1 MMGKLF
7 TNSYLKE
14 EKGAALL
21 SAVLIVLVITMLGV
35 ALLTMTTSNLK
46 QTGMERE
53 HQAVYYIAEAGA
65 NWVINEISIKVNE
78 LSEVK
83 LSHKDFF
90 AELDDYIG
98 SLGTNYNDFEVSF
111 GEQPE
116 ATVNVETS
124 DKLVITWDEENGER
138 YSKAVKTYT
147 ITSKGEIAGL
157 SRSVTAAIQVG
168 HGIKKEPPG
177 HHPSF
182 DYVLF
187 SGGQGALTTQ
197 SASNIDGNVYAY
209 EVDIEPSKSKI
220 NGNIISETSVEL
232 GNATTINGNI
242 YAMGGYVKLES
253 SKSKITGDIH
263 ATGDVTFGN
272 GTSLTGNIYANG
284 EIKLKDS
291 NVSINGDIHSEGNVE
306 LGHGGNVN
314 AIYTRG
320 NIEFGGRNT
329 INGDI
334 NSHGSIGV
342 RNNSGSN
349 VTIGGNIFSGDKV
362 TVPASKAWKIHG
374 NVNAMGTIEIGT
386 GNEIRGDAVSK
397 KDVKANPQ
405 TVRGEI
411 IQSGDPTGPKAPQ
424 APSFEDLE
432 DLKLRVSPPD
442 LTPIE
447 PATNKDK
454 DIEVPPTSSG
464 EHYKGIKGHHIQP
477 GVYGNLS
484 IGGWNSRVI
493 LSSGT
498 YVFNTI
504 NLAKSGHSL
513 YLDLSNGPIN
523 VYSKGD
529 INHVGDVYLF
539 VEEKQQ
545 WIKMDDLVQQE
556 KEKAIELAG
565 KVYWETHG
573 KFAVTKDGG
582 NEHRQWFGTVL
593 ANNKITIPNGANL
606 IGAFVVREGK
616 IDFESGS
623 QTTILYAP
631 PTISAAGSSGSN
643 DNSDGE
649 NDQGQNII
657 SQEFRIKIVSPVR
670 EAGN

>member
-65 NWVINEISIKVNE
+65 NWVINEISKKVNE
-78 LSEVK
+78 LSEVE

-90 AELDDYIG
+90 AKLDDYIG
-98 SLGTNYNDFEVSF
+98 SLGTVNDFEVSF

-124 DKLVITWDEENGER
+124 GELDITWDEENGEKYR
-138 YSKAVKTYT
+138 KAVKTYT

-197 SASNIDGNVYAY
+197 SESNIDGNVYAY
-209 EVDIEPSKSKI
+209 EVVINSSQSKI
-220 NGNIISETSVEL
+220 NGNIISETSVKL
-232 GNATTINGNI
+232 GSATTINGNI
-242 YAMGGYVKLES
+242 YAMGGDVKLES
-253 SKSKITGDIH
+253 
-263 ATGDVTFGN
+263 A
-272 GTSLTGNIYANG
+272 
-284 EIKLKDS
+284 

-314 AIYTRG
+314 AVYTRG
-320 NIEFGGRNT
+320 NIEFGGYNT

-342 RNNSGSN
+342 RNNSGYN
-349 VTIGGNIFSGDKV
+349 VIIRGNIFSEDKV
-362 TVPASKAWKIHG
+362 TVPASKAWIIHG
-374 NVNAMGTIEIGT
+374 DVNAMGTIEIGT
-386 GNEIRGDAVSK
+386 GNEIFGDAVSNQ
-397 KDVKANPQ
+397 DVKANKQ

-411 IQSGDPTGPKAPQ
+411 IQYGDPTGPKAPQ

-447 PATNKDK
+447 PATNEDK
-454 DIEVPPTSSG
+454 DIEVPPISSC
-464 EHYKGIKGHHIQP
+464 EHYKGIQGHHIQP

-484 IGGWNSRVI
+484 IGGGNSRVI

-523 VYSKGD
+523 VYSRGN
-529 INHVGDVYLF
+529 IEHVGHVYLF

-545 WIKMDDLVQQE
+545 WIKMDDLE

-565 KVYWETHG
+565 KVYWETRG
-573 KFAVTKDGG
+573 NFAVTEHMG
-582 NEHRQWFGTVL
+582 NKHRHWFGTVL
-593 ANNKITIPNGANL
+593 ANNKITIPSGANL
-606 IGAFVVREGK
+606 IGAFVVTEGK
-616 IDFESGS
+616 IDFKRGS